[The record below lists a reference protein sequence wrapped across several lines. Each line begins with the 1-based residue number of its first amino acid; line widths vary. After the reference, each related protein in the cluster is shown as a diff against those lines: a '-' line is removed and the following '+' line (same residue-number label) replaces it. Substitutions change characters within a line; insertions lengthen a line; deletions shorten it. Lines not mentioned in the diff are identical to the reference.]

1 METYLKETLG
11 EEYGARLIARV
22 NVAVPEMK
30 QELPEYDLSDGV
42 I

>member
-11 EEYGARLIARV
+11 EEYGARLIACV
-22 NVAVPEMK
+22 NVAVPAMK